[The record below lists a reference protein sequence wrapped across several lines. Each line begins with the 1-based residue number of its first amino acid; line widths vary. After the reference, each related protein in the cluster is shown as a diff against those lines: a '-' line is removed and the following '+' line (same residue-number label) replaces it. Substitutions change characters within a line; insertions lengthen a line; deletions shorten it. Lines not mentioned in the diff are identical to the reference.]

1 MEDGKR
7 KMQEMMTAS
16 KSAPTLPQ
24 TTPTQQQTTPPKVS
38 QLAQQ
43 PSAANST
50 TLPSA
55 THTGKFTTARN
66 YDDALCKSNG

>member
-7 KMQEMMTAS
+7 KMQERMTAS
-16 KSAPTLPQ
+16 KSAPTLPQTTPTQQQ

-55 THTGKFTTARN
+55 AHTGKLTTA
-66 YDDALCKSNG
+66 

>member
-7 KMQEMMTAS
+7 KMQERMTAS

-55 THTGKFTTARN
+55 AHTGKLTTV
-66 YDDALCKSNG
+66 